1 MMTLRA
7 VGFFHFMFPPTL
19 HNHMNAVICV
29 VIEILTHHASWKVSK
44 LHFSV
49 NGALSD
55 SYSWGGRLF
64 SGERSLKSRSG
75 GLKVMGT
82 DSVFQV
88 WWRVGRTYR
97 MSGTIP
103 FVNYVFFPYIR
114 CWRHNLLP
122 HVVWS
127 CGTSLFYLM
136 SQGSKSY
143 TFAAQTDPPNRIS
156 VTFIWT
162 AWRNMGARVPP
173 WEGSANEAYVSSQV
187 NIFFWSQNH
196 FPYTICSLTP
206 THNTYIKFSFICR
219 PSSLSPSYYC
229 L

>member
-1 MMTLRA
+1 MASCHSSVSFHKVCSAERPKEDDDIES
-7 VGFFHFMFPPTL
+7 FFHFMFPPTL

-88 WWRVGRTYR
+88 
-97 MSGTIP
+97 
-103 FVNYVFFPYIR
+103 
-114 CWRHNLLP
+114 
-122 HVVWS
+122 
-127 CGTSLFYLM
+127 
-136 SQGSKSY
+136 
-143 TFAAQTDPPNRIS
+143 
-156 VTFIWT
+156 
-162 AWRNMGARVPP
+162 
-173 WEGSANEAYVSSQV
+173 
-187 NIFFWSQNH
+187 
-196 FPYTICSLTP
+196 
-206 THNTYIKFSFICR
+206 
-219 PSSLSPSYYC
+219 
-229 L
+229 